1 MLRKLLRQRKSF
13 LQRIISQCNRW
24 LAKSPSGSLS
34 ISCSRG
40 IAAFYQTSGT
50 KTRRRLSKTKDSLLI
65 QSLAKKDYYSSLIP
79 IAENE
84 LNTIERLLEIKDNQT
99 LGKVYQNLHHE
110 RQKLVTPVEETRE
123 RTIQQ
128 WVDMPYPPSEPE
140 SGKYYIPT
148 ERGEMVR
155 SMNEYMIANALFHH
169 GIPYKYEYPYEA
181 INGKTLHPD
190 FFVKN
195 KSTGDEFFWEHF
207 GMMDNPEYVM
217 NSFMY
222 KTNLYS
228 ADGFFLGKNLIVTFS
243 GGKYSLDEETIN
255 RIIKEYLL

>member
-1 MLRKLLRQRKSF
+1 MLRKLLKQRKSF

-24 LAKSPSGSLS
+24 LAKTPSGSLS

-40 IAAFYQTSGT
+40 VASFFQTSGT
-50 KTRRRLSKTKDSLLI
+50 KNRRRLSKINDSLLI
-65 QSLAKKDYYSSLIP
+65 QSLAKKDYYSSIIP

-84 LNTIERLLEIKDNQT
+84 LNTIDKLLEIKENQT
-99 LGKVYQNLHHE
+99 LGMVYENLHYE
-110 RQKLVTPVEETRE
+110 RQKLLTPVEVTRE
-123 RTIQQ
+123 RTLQQ
-128 WVDMPYPPSEPE
+128 WIEMSCTPSEPK

-148 ERGEMVR
+148 EQGEMVR
-155 SMNEYMIANALFHH
+155 SMNEYMIANALFHN
-169 GIPYKYEYPYEA
+169 GVPYKYEYPYEA

-190 FFVKN
+190 FFIKN
-195 KSTGDEFFWEHF
+195 KNTGGEFFWEHF

-222 KTNLYS
+222 KINLYA
-228 ADGFFLGKNLIVTFS
+228 ADGILLGKNLIATFS
-243 GGKYSLDEETIN
+243 GGKYYLDEETIN